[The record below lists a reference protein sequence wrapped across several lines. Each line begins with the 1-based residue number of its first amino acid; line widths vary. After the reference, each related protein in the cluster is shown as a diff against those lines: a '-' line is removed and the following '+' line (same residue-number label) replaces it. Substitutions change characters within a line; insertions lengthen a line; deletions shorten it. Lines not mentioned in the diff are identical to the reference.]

1 MELSYREA
9 MALVH
14 GIILGAFILLAFTG
28 GLVEMWNLRAV
39 EGIRDPALPKRILR
53 VQIGTVAMAAVAW
66 ATVAVGTF
74 IVYPWYREPTPDS
87 PRSLLLADPS
97 TEEWHKFGMEWKEH
111 IGWISPILAT
121 VVAVAAVGYG
131 RRLATDSR
139 FRYIMM
145 AIFILAFV
153 VAAIAGIFGALITKK
168 APVT

>member
-1 MELSYREA
+1 
-9 MALVH
+9 
-14 GIILGAFILLAFTG
+14 
-28 GLVEMWNLRAV
+28 
-39 EGIRDPALPKRILR
+39 
-53 VQIGTVAMAAVAW
+53 MAAVAW

-74 IVYPWYREPTPDS
+74 IVYPWYRDPAPDS
-87 PRSLLLADPS
+87 PRSLLLADPN
-97 TEEWHKFGMEWKEH
+97 TEDWHKFGMEWKEH

-121 VVAVAAVGYG
+121 VVAVAAVLYG